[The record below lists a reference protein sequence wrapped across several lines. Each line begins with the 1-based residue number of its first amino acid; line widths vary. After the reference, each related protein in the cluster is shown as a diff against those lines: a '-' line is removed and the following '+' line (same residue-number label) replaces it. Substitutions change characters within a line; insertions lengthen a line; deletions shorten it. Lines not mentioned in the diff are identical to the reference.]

1 MFQNARDYLSDVR
14 GEFRKITWPNQR
26 EYVGGTVGVVI
37 IVAFLTLVL
46 GLIDA
51 GLFEALGV
59 FAILA
64 FQKAQFA
71 IDAAHLDLGHVQI
84 PQFRLGRLEFLVE

>member
-1 MFQNARDYLSDVR
+1 MTLDWNPAAWIAQARQYLIDVR
-14 GEFRKITWPNQR
+14 SEFRKITWPNQR

-51 GLFEALGV
+51 GLAKVME
-59 FAILA
+59 
-64 FQKAQFA
+64 
-71 IDAAHLDLGHVQI
+71 
-84 PQFRLGRLEFLVE
+84 LVIG

>member
-1 MFQNARDYLSDVR
+1 MTLDWNPAAWIVQARQYLIEVR
-14 GEFRKITWPNQR
+14 SEFRKITWPNQR

-51 GLFEALGV
+51 GL
-59 FAILA
+59 
-64 FQKAQFA
+64 
-71 IDAAHLDLGHVQI
+71 AAVMEQVVG
-84 PQFRLGRLEFLVE
+84 

>member
-1 MFQNARDYLSDVR
+1 MERNPAAWIAAARQYLTDVR
-14 GEFRKITWPNQR
+14 SEFRKITWPNQR

-51 GLFEALGV
+51 GL
-59 FAILA
+59 
-64 FQKAQFA
+64 AQVME
-71 IDAAHLDLGHVQI
+71 L
-84 PQFRLGRLEFLVE
+84 LVG

>member
-1 MFQNARDYLSDVR
+1 LDWNPAAWVEQARQYLSDVR
-14 GEFRKITWPNQR
+14 AEFRKITWPNQR

-51 GLFEALGV
+51 GLAKVMELFVG
-59 FAILA
+59 
-64 FQKAQFA
+64 
-71 IDAAHLDLGHVQI
+71 
-84 PQFRLGRLEFLVE
+84 